1 MEENIIEFIAEAE
14 RAAAEKKAQAQAE
27 AAEIVAA
34 AERQAAEI
42 TKSSEAEC
50 ALLREETVKSAEEKA
65 HAAYNSALSGAR
77 AEAKQYADGL
87 LKNASGHVAV
97 IVGRLTK

>member
-1 MEENIIEFIAEAE
+1 MEENIIGYIAEAE
-14 RAAAEKKAQAQAE
+14 RQAAEKKAQAQAE

-42 TKSSEAEC
+42 AKSSEAEC
-50 ALLREETVKSAEEKA
+50 ALLREQTVKVAEE
-65 HAAYNSALSGAR
+65 HARASYDGALSGAH
-77 AEAKQYADGL
+77 AEAKEYADGL
-87 LKNASGHVAV
+87 LKNAGGHVAD